1 MRRTEEGIELA
12 LKVVP
17 GASRTAIAGPLGD
30 RLKVRV
36 AAPPEKGAANR
47 AVVELLREWLGV
59 RDVEIVAGHGNPEKT
74 ARVRGLAGLT
84 GEQIRG
90 LR

>member
-1 MRRTEEGIELA
+1 M
-12 LKVVP
+12 P
-17 GASRTAIAGPLGD
+17 GASRTAIAGLLGD

-47 AVVELLREWLGV
+47 AVVELLQEWLGV

-74 ARVRGLAGLT
+74 ARVRGLSGLT
-84 GEQIRG
+84 AEQIRG

>member
-1 MRRTEEGIELA
+1 M
-12 LKVVP
+12 P
-17 GASRTAIAGPLGD
+17 GASRTAVVGPLGD

-59 RDVEIVAGHGNPEKT
+59 ADVEIVAGHGNPEKT

-84 GEQIRG
+84 VEQIRG
-90 LR
+90 FR